1 MNKVLDPFDLEIVHL
16 QHRVTVSR
24 TASRS
29 RRICQAITFV
39 AMVGTLCSIP
49 TATQS
54 VASGFYTAAGVV
66 CLVLCQRQIKK
77 INKWE
82 KREMRV

>member
-1 MNKVLDPFDLEIVHL
+1 MSLFDLEIAHL
-16 QHRVTVSR
+16 QHRVMISR
-24 TASRS
+24 IATRN

-39 AMVGTLCSIP
+39 AMVVTLCSLP
-49 TATQS
+49 TAAQS
-54 VASGFYTAAGVV
+54 FASGCYTAAGVV
-66 CLVLCQRQIKK
+66 CLILCQRQIKR